1 MTVYIRT
8 QDGNELIEKGAYLG
22 IGGTKRNSII
32 TGENRMNTQL
42 LGMYTQDTVW
52 EVFGYIV
59 NRIINPTAQ
68 EIKKGI
74 IYIDLNEMEKF
85 IDK

>member
-1 MTVYIRT
+1 MKMTVYIRT

-32 TGENRMNTQL
+32 TGENRMNTQS

-52 EVFGYIV
+52 
-59 NRIINPTAQ
+59 
-68 EIKKGI
+68 
-74 IYIDLNEMEKF
+74 
-85 IDK
+85 

>member
-1 MTVYIRT
+1 MTVYIRA

-32 TGENRMNTQL
+32 TGENRMNAQL

-52 EVFGYIV
+52 EVFGHIV
-59 NRIINPTAQ
+59 DRIINPTAQ

-74 IYIDLNEMEKF
+74 IYIDLNEIEKF